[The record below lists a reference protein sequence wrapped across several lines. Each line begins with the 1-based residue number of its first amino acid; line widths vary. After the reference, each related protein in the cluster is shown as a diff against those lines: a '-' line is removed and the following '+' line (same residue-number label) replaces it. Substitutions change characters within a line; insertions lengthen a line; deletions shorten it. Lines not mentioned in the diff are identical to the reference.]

1 MVVVLLVLLD
11 RADAREKSP
20 DRDTAHSSHDI
31 LPASEP
37 ARGVGRGAPMGEG
50 DTAGAGKII
59 IVNMREYKEYVST
72 LSWLAWTFTFRT
84 PKKVRTPKRFLY
96 FCLPACR

>member
-1 MVVVLLVLLD
+1 MLLVLLD

-72 LSWLAWTFTFRT
+72 LSWLVDLHVSDSE
-84 PKKVRTPKRFLY
+84 KSRTPKRFLY
-96 FCLPACR
+96 FCLPASR